1 MKIAVIGSGVTG
13 LGAAWLL
20 SHRYEVVLY
29 ERDGRLGGHANTVLA
44 PDPDGGDPIPVDTGF
59 IVFNDRTYPN
69 LTSLFE
75 HVGIAWR
82 DTDMSFG
89 VSIGGGR
96 LEYNGIDANG
106 FFGQRRNVLRP
117 GHYRMLQDI
126 FRFYREAPAVL
137 HQPDTGKTL
146 EVFLQEGGYG
156 PGFIHD
162 HLLPMAAA
170 IWSAPLREI
179 LGFPVQS
186 FIRFYANHGML
197 GRQNRPQW
205 RTVEGGSQRYVQRL
219 STWISGDVRPGASA
233 VARTPGGVMVRDADG
248 QEDRFDHVVLATH
261 ADQALALIGTP
272 SPAER
277 QVLGAFR
284 YEANRAVLHTDAGL
298 MPRRR
303 RVWSSWNYL
312 ANGRRDADAAVSV
325 TYWMNRLQRLDTP
338 HPFFVSLN
346 PIRDPKAD
354 RVLAA
359 FDYEHPIFDRAAMSA
374 QGDLGAIQG
383 VDRLW
388 FCGSY
393 CGYGFHEDG
402 LSAGLAVAEALGVRK
417 PWSVTEKSPAGTNA
431 KPRDLAMAAAA
442 E

>member
-20 SHRYEVVLY
+20 SHRHEVVLY
-29 ERDGRLGGHANTVLA
+29 ERDGRLGGHANTVMT
-44 PDPDGGDPIPVDTGF
+44 PDPDGGDPIAVDTGF

-69 LTSLFE
+69 LTALFE
-75 HVGIAWR
+75 HIGITWR

-89 VSIGGGR
+89 VSIGDGR

-106 FFGQRRNVLRP
+106 FFGQRRNLLRP
-117 GHYRMLQDI
+117 GHYRMLRDI

-137 HQPDTGKTL
+137 TGPDTGTTL
-146 EVFLQEGGYG
+146 EAFLRDGGYG
-156 PGFIHD
+156 PGFVHD

-170 IWSAPLREI
+170 IWSAPLQEI

-197 GRQNRPQW
+197 GRHDRPQW
-205 RTVEGGSQRYVQRL
+205 RSVDGGSRRYVRRL
-219 STWISGDVRPGASA
+219 SSGISGGIRPGAVAVTRSA
-233 VARTPGGVMVRDADG
+233 NGAIVRDTDR
-248 QEDRFDHVVLATH
+248 QEDRFDQVVLATH
-261 ADQALALIGTP
+261 ANQALALIDAP

-284 YEANRAVLHTDAGL
+284 YEANRAVLHTDAAL

-312 ANGRRDADAAVSV
+312 ADGRRDTSAAVSV
-325 TYWMNRLQRLDTP
+325 TYWMNRLQCLETP
-338 HPFFVSLN
+338 HEFFVSLN
-346 PIRDPKAD
+346 PIREPDPTK
-354 RVLAA
+354 VLAS
-359 FDYEHPIFDRAAMSA
+359 FNYEHPIYDQAAMSA
-374 QGDLGAIQG
+374 QLGLGDIQG
-383 VDRLW
+383 RDRLW

-402 LSAGLAVAEALGVRK
+402 LSAGLAVAEALGVSR
-417 PWSVTEKSPAGTNA
+417 PWSVTDKSPAGTNA
-431 KPRDLAMAAAA
+431 APRDLAMAVAA